1 LRFWYAPRLLSARS
15 FVMRHATVCTMAC
28 PRVNL
33 TVPFVQKDAAR
44 ALGAKWDKDN
54 KTWYADRPFP
64 LLCLSDDAGDVPRR
78 HWLNVYFGRHKRAKD
93 LGARWDP
100 AFMSWYAP
108 SAQVWREVVASGAA
122 AEGNDRWF
130 SFMESLE
137 DDPPAQQQQ
146 QQAHG
151 DAFMFD
157 LGVLADDM

>member
-1 LRFWYAPRLLSARS
+1 LLSARS
-15 FVMRHATVCTMAC
+15 YVMHHATVCTMAC
-28 PRVNL
+28 QRVNL
-33 TVPFVQKDAAR
+33 TVPFAQKDAAR

-93 LGARWDP
+93 LGARWDQ
-100 AFMSWYAP
+100 SWLSWHAP